1 MAVDF
6 LCNIFAKQ
14 FYPPEIGGFYLLLS
28 SYMNFLINFLT
39 SVKTW
44 TISDTVL
51 FVQKGVV
58 DYVVSL
64 LGNNRG
70 FWRKWFIEL
79 NWNILFQ
86 VKTPQDITT
95 GGKLFSDKQQFIL
108 TGTDVLKKWEIWG
121 DFSDT
126 VIENIPSKS
135 VWWCESTLSIFG
147 QMSSLEQM
155 TQGNSPDII
164 YTRWASILTQ
174 SAIEVAY
181 PDSNIDVRE
190 VDGNTEAYIRLE
202 YLTWKDRIVCWTEF
216 VQTGKSLI
224 ETDSFILR
232 SDGIY
237 APMRLEEGNFKWLQD
252 NLSAQAQAFAM
263 ALTLEVNV
271 LFAQIF
277 PKK

>member
-1 MAVDF
+1 M
-6 LCNIFAKQ
+6 I
-14 FYPPEIGGFYLLLS
+14 Y
-28 SYMNFLINFLT
+28 
-39 SVKTW
+39 
-44 TISDTVL
+44 
-51 FVQKGVV
+51 
-58 DYVVSL
+58 
-64 LGNNRG
+64 R
-70 FWRKWFIEL
+70 IEL
-79 NWNILFQ
+79 KYSFSG
-86 VKTPQDITT
+86 KTPQDITT

-155 TQGNSPDII
+155 TQGNSPDIV

>member
-1 MAVDF
+1 
-6 LCNIFAKQ
+6 
-14 FYPPEIGGFYLLLS
+14 
-28 SYMNFLINFLT
+28 MNFLINFLT

-155 TQGNSPDII
+155 TQGNSPDIV

-202 YLTWKDRIVCWTEF
+202 YLTWKEVISNGFRIIY
-216 VQTGKSLI
+216 QPK
-224 ETDSFILR
+224 LR
-232 SDGIY
+232 H
-237 APMRLEEGNFKWLQD
+237 LLWL
-252 NLSAQAQAFAM
+252 
-263 ALTLEVNV
+263 
-271 LFAQIF
+271 
-277 PKK
+277 